1 MRRNQENARI
11 ACAQGSHR
19 AWSALISLS
28 LAVTLGV
35 TTLGCSGEFP
45 SDEVTSEST
54 PSNDASESAPSNDA
68 AENALIESYL
78 ANRGFDTSNLQFEG
92 DEVIVEGGMA
102 VQRAV
107 LLDAADA
114 EASGVVEKGYFHG
127 GAAGAGFSG
136 KSIKLSFVNGDG
148 GKAVSGLWQTA
159 LNNAKNEWNAKVP
172 RFSQPGPGSA
182 GTITVKMAVGDP
194 RQGGTSPARGHNP
207 PERLIEINPNYQS
220 APAELCPLV
229 DGTTGTATIETLTA
243 TAKFALAVHEMGHV
257 LGFEHPRNRGPQAV
271 HIPGTL
277 DNKVPEPPAPGSS
290 CSGTACV
297 SYPTV
302 MLGRGCFQNLT
313 SLQPDDVTSAQKTY
327 PSCRTTCETNCL
339 SLGDPNLIGQCIAS
353 CPQQC
358 GG

>member
-1 MRRNQENARI
+1 MQKNHESAR
-11 ACAQGSHR
+11 AC
-19 AWSALISLS
+19 SALVPLT
-28 LAVTLGV
+28 LAAALG
-35 TTLGCSGEFP
+35 LGCSGEFP
-45 SDEVTSEST
+45 SAEVT
-54 PSNDASESAPSNDA
+54 PESAPANDA

-78 ANRGFDTSNLQFEG
+78 AKRGFDTSNLQFEG

-107 LLDAADA
+107 LLDVADA
-114 EASGVVEKGYFHG
+114 EPSGVVEKGYFHNPG
-127 GAAGAGFSG
+127 SVGSGFSG

-194 RQGGTSPARGHNP
+194 RQGVTSPARGHNP
-207 PERLIEINPNYQS
+207 PERLIEINPNYRS
-220 APAELCPLV
+220 APADRCPLAN
-229 DGTTGTATIETLTA
+229 GTTGTADIETLTA

-277 DNKVPEPPAPGSS
+277 ANEVPESGPGSS

-313 SLQPDDVTSAQKTY
+313 SLQPDDVKSAQIKY

-339 SLGDPNLIGQCIAS
+339 SLSDPGSIGQCIAS
-353 CPQQC
+353 CPQLC

>member
-1 MRRNQENARI
+1 MQKNHESA
-11 ACAQGSHR
+11 G
-19 AWSALISLS
+19 AWSALVSLS
-28 LAVTLGV
+28 LAAALG
-35 TTLGCSGEFP
+35 LGCSGEFP
-45 SDEVTSEST
+45 SAEVTSEST
-54 PSNDASESAPSNDA
+54 PSTDASERAPSNDA

-78 ANRGFDTSNLQFEG
+78 ANRGFDTSDLQFEG

-114 EASGVVEKGYFHG
+114 EASGVFEKGYFRG
-127 GAAGAGFSG
+127 GAGGALFSG

-148 GKAVSGLWQTA
+148 GKAVSPLWQTA

-182 GTITVKMAVGDP
+182 ETITVKMAVGDP
-194 RQGGTSPARGHNP
+194 PQGGTSPARGHNP
-207 PERLIEINPNYQS
+207 PERLIEINPNYKS
-220 APAELCPLV
+220 PPSPPADPCPLA
-229 DGTTGTATIETLTA
+229 DGSTGVAEIETLTA

-271 HIPGTL
+271 HIPETL
-277 DNKVPEPPAPGSS
+277 ANAVPESGPGSN
-290 CSGTACV
+290 CDGTACV
-297 SYPTV
+297 SYTTV

-313 SLQPDDVTSAQKTY
+313 SLQSDDVTSAHKKY
-327 PSCRTTCETNCL
+327 PSCRTVCETNCL
-339 SLGDPNLIGQCIAS
+339 SLIDPGPIGLCMAD
-353 CPQQC
+353 CPRQC